1 MERPD
6 LTGAAR
12 RATGI
17 LVAVLLAT
25 GGARAGDPARP
36 GLQRIRGAVVALD
49 HSTLTIAAGARPVSV
64 TLSADY
70 GVTALVASRPE
81 DVAPGRFV
89 GTVASRGA
97 KGVLKARE
105 IHVFP
110 EKWRSGTGGVQPFD
124 LGPDSVV
131 ATGTVEQG
139 LVDGLGGTL
148 TLTYPGGVS
157 VVLVPPGTPVVTF
170 APGSRTL
177 LQPGAHVVVEASGAA
192 GGPLRA
198 DHVMVGADGLVPQF

>member
-1 MERPD
+1 MARPERRGVARP
-6 LTGAAR
+6 AAG
-12 RATGI
+12 T
-17 LVAVLLAT
+17 LVAAMLAT
-25 GGARAGDPARP
+25 VGAMAGEPAGSGP
-36 GLQRIRGAVVALD
+36 QRIRGTVVALD
-49 HSTLTIAAGARPVSV
+49 HSVLTIAAGSRPVSI

-81 DVAPGRFV
+81 SVAPGRFV
-89 GTVASRGA
+89 GTVANRGA

-110 EKWRSGTGGVQPFD
+110 DKWRSGAGGVQPFD

-157 VVLVPPGTPVVTF
+157 VVLVPSGTPVVTF

-177 LQPGAHVVVEASGAA
+177 LVPGAHVVVEASGMG

-198 DHVMVGADGLVPQF
+198 DRVLVGADGLVPQI

>member
-1 MERPD
+1 MRRPD
-6 LTGAAR
+6 RRTAAWRGAA
-12 RATGI
+12 I
-17 LVAVLLAT
+17 LFAAMLASP
-25 GGARAGDPARP
+25 GARAGEPAP
-36 GLQRIRGAVVALD
+36 AASQRIRGTVVARD
-49 HSTLTIAAGARPVSV
+49 RSGLTIATGSRPVSI

-81 DVAPGRFV
+81 TVAPGRYV
-89 GTVASRGA
+89 GTVATRGA

-110 EKWRSGTGGVQPFD
+110 EKWRSTTGGVQPFD

-170 APGSRTL
+170 APGSRDL
-177 LQPGAHVVVEASGAA
+177 LVPGAHVVVEASGPG

-198 DHVMVGADGLVPQF
+198 DRVLVGTDGLVPQI